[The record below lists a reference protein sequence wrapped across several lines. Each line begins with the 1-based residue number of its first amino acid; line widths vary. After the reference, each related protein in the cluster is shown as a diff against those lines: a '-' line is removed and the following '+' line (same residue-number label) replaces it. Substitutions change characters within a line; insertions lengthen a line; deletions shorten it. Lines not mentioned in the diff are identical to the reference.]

1 MPKNSNAEREENS
14 QSSKNIQIPPI
25 RKQTAAAVAGAAAG
39 SIAGP
44 IGAVVGG
51 VVGAAVG
58 KAAEKGQPI
67 VPQARRTVRS
77 VIKRT
82 KAVSKMAPT
91 RSRSTRSSANK
102 GKDGGRSAGKTKK
115 TASRRGTM
123 TASRSASKTRGAP
136 KSSRSAAN
144 RSGSRRKRH

>member
-1 MPKNSNAEREENS
+1 MYVRQRTLRSFTLMPKNSNAKEENS

-25 RKQTAAAVAGAAAG
+25 RKQTAGAVAGAAAG

-67 VPQARRTVRS
+67 LPAASRTVRS
-77 VIKRT
+77 AMRRS
-82 KAVSKMAPT
+82 KAI
-91 RSRSTRSSANK
+91 
-102 GKDGGRSAGKTKK
+102 
-115 TASRRGTM
+115 
-123 TASRSASKTRGAP
+123 SKTVR
-136 KSSRSAAN
+136 
-144 RSGSRRKRH
+144 